1 MCDNKTDVVVIDNGS
16 GLIKAGF
23 AGDFDP
29 QFVFP
34 SVIGRPLHSGVLV
47 GIGHKDAYVGE
58 EMQINRNILTL
69 NYPIQ
74 RGIITDFDD
83 MEKIWNYAFYN
94 GLNVDPEKHAVLL
107 TEAPLNPKSDR
118 EKMTEIMF
126 EKFNTPAVYVAVQ
139 AVLALYASKRTS
151 GIVLDSGYDVTH
163 AVPVFQ
169 GYALSH
175 AISRVDFAGHQL
187 NGYLTKLLNEK
198 NCKFTAED
206 YETVREIKE
215 KFCFISPDFEYEK
228 DAVESF
234 KLPDGQVIEIG
245 TESFHCPEALFKPSL
260 IGIDGYGVQE
270 AIYKSIMRCNV
281 GFHKD
286 FYTNIV
292 LTGGNT
298 MYRGI
303 VDRLHKEITAL
314 APSKM
319 EIKIHAP
326 LERKQTVWIG
336 GSVLGSISTFSQMCI
351 SDEDYKEFGA
361 GIVHSKCF

>member
-16 GLIKAGF
+16 GSIKAGF

-29 QFVFP
+29 QSVFS
-34 SVIGRPLHSGVLV
+34 SVVGRPAHPGVMV
-47 GIGHKDAYVGE
+47 GIGQKDAYVGE
-58 EMQINRNILTL
+58 EMRINRDLLTL
-69 NYPIQ
+69 KYPVQ
-74 RGIITDFDD
+74 RGIVTDFDD
-83 MEKIWNYAFYN
+83 MEKIWNYAYYN
-94 GLNVDPEKHAVLL
+94 KLRVAPEEHSVLL
-107 TEAPLNPKSDR
+107 TEAPLNPKTNR

-126 EKFNTPAVYVAVQ
+126 ETFNTPAIYVAVQ

-151 GIVLDSGYDVTH
+151 GIVLDSGYNVTH

-169 GYALSH
+169 GYALPH
-175 AISRVDFAGHQL
+175 AVSRVDFAGHQL
-187 NGYLTKLLNEK
+187 NEYLMRLLNEK
-198 NCKFTAED
+198 DCKLTAED

-215 KFCFISPDFEYEK
+215 KLCFISPDFEHEK
-228 DAVESF
+228 AVAESF
-234 KLPDGQVIEIG
+234 KLPDGQVVEIG
-245 TESFHCPEALFKPSL
+245 NESFHCPEALFKPSL
-260 IGIDGYGVQE
+260 TGIDTRGLQE
-270 AIYKSIMRCNV
+270 AIYKSIVRCDV

-292 LTGGNT
+292 LTGGST
-298 MYRGI
+298 KYRGI
-303 VDRLHKEITAL
+303 VDRLHKEIT

-351 SDEDYKEFGA
+351 SEKDYEEFGA
-361 GIVHSKCF
+361 GVVHSKCF